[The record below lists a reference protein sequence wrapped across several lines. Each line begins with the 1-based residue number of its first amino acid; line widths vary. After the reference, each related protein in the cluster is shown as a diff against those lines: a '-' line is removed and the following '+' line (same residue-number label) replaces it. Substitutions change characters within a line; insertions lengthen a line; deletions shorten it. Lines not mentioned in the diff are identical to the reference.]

1 MRCIA
6 AVTSICLFVLGPRPG
21 LAQSQSRMSDPVFGI
36 GYDPLRVHFEAAP
49 AKISSLCPEAK
60 GKRYWLYAYW
70 HDAMTEYFI
79 ISNLE
84 SSVSGAG
91 VIISGGKCVEGLPD
105 WVLTGN
111 LQYAPT
117 EFRNGHL
124 ARRNFEPSIS
134 FTPEVLHGL
143 AADLL
148 RRYTTAFGSKKNF
161 VEAVRND
168 GLPPDDKTPILKK
181 MFASF
186 SKSPN

>member
-1 MRCIA
+1 
-6 AVTSICLFVLGPRPG
+6 
-21 LAQSQSRMSDPVFGI
+21 MSDPVFGI

-70 HDAMTEYFI
+70 HDATTEYFI